1 MSVEDRVKF
10 LLRAASRVEE
20 EGDGRV
26 ADLFRQM
33 AGEVLQ
39 VAHPLPGLVV
49 GRSEKASCS

>member
-1 MSVEDRVKF
+1 MSMEDRVKF